1 MRMICATKCGSPI
14 MDKAIEIAAELW
26 PLMVIGAC
34 VAAWAVFVRP
44 YTKDEQ

>member
-1 MRMICATKCGSPI
+1 
-14 MDKAIEIAAELW
+14 MDEFWEVAAELW

-34 VAAWAVFVRP
+34 VAIWAVFVAP